1 MPEEL
6 TGHFFLSIKTDWI
19 IISHLTLE
27 AFITI
32 IAIKSALFG
41 ILVLPLSLLTSE
53 VPVFIFALDFPLLV
67 GRPPHEVI

>member
-19 IISHLTLE
+19 IISHLMPE

-32 IAIKSALFG
+32 IAIKSALFV